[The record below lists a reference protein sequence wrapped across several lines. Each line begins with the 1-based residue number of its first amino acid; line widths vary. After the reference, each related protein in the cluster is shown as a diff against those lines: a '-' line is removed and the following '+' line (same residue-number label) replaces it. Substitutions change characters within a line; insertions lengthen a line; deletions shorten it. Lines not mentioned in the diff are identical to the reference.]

1 MRDDRPAVSSFAD
14 RAFSA
19 TLSFVTRPSGRPGR
33 YLPAGTR
40 LAGTRHRQKI
50 RDSGAGR
57 MPSAKSVRGPLRSL
71 VEARSPDRHEDWGQE
86 QWWEKDPAY
95 EKRLPTKIGSL

>member
-1 MRDDRPAVSSFAD
+1 MRDDRPAVPSFAG
-14 RAFSA
+14 RVFSS

-40 LAGTRHRQKI
+40 LAGARHRQKM

-57 MPSAKSVRGPLRSL
+57 MPSAESVRGPLRSL
-71 VEARSPDRHEDWGQE
+71 VEARSPDRQ
-86 QWWEKDPAY
+86 
-95 EKRLPTKIGSL
+95 